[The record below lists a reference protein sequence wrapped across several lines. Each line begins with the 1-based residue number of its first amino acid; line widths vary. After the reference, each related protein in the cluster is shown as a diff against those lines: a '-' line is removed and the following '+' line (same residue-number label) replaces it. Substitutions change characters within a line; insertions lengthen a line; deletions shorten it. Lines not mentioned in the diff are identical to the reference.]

1 MGARRARPSEV
12 REMEEHLASTSKHE
26 GCEKAVDQARLTAAQ
41 LALSVPAVRPSEK
54 VWPAIEARIGS
65 EAKGRSMGTE
75 PSRPK
80 RKIPWMEVVLWV
92 AAASMAVTIRYV
104 DQDRTKQQARADKNE
119 KLLVEARGLLGQH
132 ERCLKDLQE
141 MKSNVTEQR
150 DAIALLQSPST
161 KVVALE
167 PTQSGSPYRGSA
179 IVNLADHRTI
189 VVSSALPRFRD
200 QDFRALGD
208 SRDPPP
214 VAAGL
219 MHQSDEGITV
229 GEIRGDLLQGP
240 APDAFAVSREAKGGS
255 ATGKPSE
262 AILMVGKLPAR
273 PENRPPPGQIS
284 FKGAS
289 PLLPPPPS

>member
-1 MGARRARPSEV
+1 MNCSDFKEQVGAWALGALSPAEV
-12 REMEEHLASTSKHE
+12 REMEEHLASTTKHE
-26 GCEKAVDQARLTAAQ
+26 GCEKALESSAAHCGAARAVA
-41 LALSVPAVRPSEK
+41 SPVRPSEK
-54 VWPAIEARIGS
+54 VWPAIESRIGPRR
-65 EAKGRSMGTE
+65 KGDRWGPNLPNRSA
-75 PSRPK
+75 RF
-80 RKIPWMEVVLWV
+80 PWMEVVLWV
-92 AAASMAVTIRYV
+92 AAAGMAVTIRYV

-200 QDFRALGD
+200 QDFELWVIRGTA
-208 SRDPPP
+208 PP

-262 AILMVGKLPAR
+262 AILMVGKLP
-273 PENRPPPGQIS
+273 S
-284 FKGAS
+284 
-289 PLLPPPPS
+289 